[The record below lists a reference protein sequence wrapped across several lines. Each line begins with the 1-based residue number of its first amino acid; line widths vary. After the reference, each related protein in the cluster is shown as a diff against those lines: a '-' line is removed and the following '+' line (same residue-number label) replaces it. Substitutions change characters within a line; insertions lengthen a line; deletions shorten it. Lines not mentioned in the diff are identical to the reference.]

1 MPPAFIADESGRP
14 MHSWRV
20 LLLSQFDAELFRQYD
35 FSEPWD
41 GPNNRQLL
49 NRRPRMYALHDRND
63 EPGSITNYLVVVG
76 PNTMWPGSEPTER
89 PFGGKQIL
97 IVENVGADVPWTE
110 PRDLTLETM
119 NLDLAASAPDGIS
132 SSYLPA
138 AVALNDGSIRKLPPD
153 KISPAELRGLLT
165 GDIDLETALRHSDFQ
180 LEDGRKRPKRDTQQ
194 TR

>member
-1 MPPAFIADESGRP
+1 MGRP
-14 MHSWRV
+14 
-20 LLLSQFDAELFRQYD
+20 
-35 FSEPWD
+35 
-41 GPNNRQLL
+41 
-49 NRRPRMYALHDRND
+49 
-63 EPGSITNYLVVVG
+63 
-76 PNTMWPGSEPTER
+76 
-89 PFGGKQIL
+89 
-97 IVENVGADVPWTE
+97 
-110 PRDLTLETM
+110 DLTLETM